1 MTPESWLLTDA
12 LLVPMDGPEAA
23 PLGHVRRGSLRLL
36 GDRIAALG
44 DLMPHP
50 GERVLPLHGAVLLP
64 GFVQGH
70 VHATQT
76 LFRGLADDLPLLPW
90 LQQRI
95 WPLEHAHDA
104 ASTRASA
111 DLTMAELLAGGTTT
125 VQTMESVRHAEQT
138 CDSALAHGLTAIVA
152 NCLMDLPGA
161 GVPAGLPAS
170 ARENLATTEALWR
183 TYHGRDGRLFTAVAP
198 RFLLSV
204 GEALA
209 RDAVGFATAS
219 GLRIHS
225 HAGEHPDEVAAVRQ
239 RFGRDYLEVL
249 HTQGWLGPR
258 TSLAHCVHTSAHE
271 RHLLAATGTAVL
283 HCPSTNCKLGS
294 GIAPIVDYL
303 QRGVRVA
310 LGADGAPCNNRL
322 SLLTEL
328 RQMALLQALTSG
340 PGALPAVR
348 ALWLATR
355 GGAVALG
362 LDHVV
367 GSLRPGLR
375 ADCVVF
381 DLDDPRLGTPEGPDA
396 VPSQLVYAAD
406 ERHLRHVLVGG
417 RFAVRD
423 GQPVGFDWRELRAR
437 AAAVLPAVLQ
447 RAGLA
452 R

>member
-1 MTPESWLLTDA
+1 MTPHSWLCSDA
-12 LLVPMDGPEAA
+12 LLVPMDGPPEQ
-23 PLGHVRRGSLRLL
+23 PLGFVRRGSLRIT

-44 DLMPHP
+44 ELAPLP
-50 GERVLPLHGAVLLP
+50 GESVVSMHGALLLP

-104 ASTRASA
+104 ESTRTSA

-138 CDSALAHGLTAIVA
+138 CDSALAHGLVAIVA
-152 NCLMDLPGA
+152 NCLMDQSGP
-161 GVPAGLPAS
+161 GVPEGLPSS

-183 TYHGRDGRLFTAVAP
+183 TYHGRDGRLCTAVAP

-204 GEALA
+204 SADLA
-209 RDAVGFATAS
+209 HAAVAFAAAS

-225 HAGEHPDEVAAVRQ
+225 HAGEHPDEVALVRQ
-239 RFGRDYLEVL
+239 QFGRDYLEVL
-249 HTQGWLGPR
+249 HDQGWLGPR
-258 TSLAHCVHTSAHE
+258 TSLAHCVHTTARE
-271 RHLLAATGTAVL
+271 RHLLAATDTAVL

-322 SLLTEL
+322 SQLAEL
-328 RQMALLQALTSG
+328 RQMALLQALASG
-340 PGALPAVR
+340 PGALPAAR

-355 GGAVALG
+355 GGAAALG
-362 LDHVV
+362 LDHLV

-375 ADCVVF
+375 ADCAVF
-381 DLDDPRLGTPEGPDA
+381 DLGDPRLGGADGA
-396 VPSQLVYAAD
+396 AGVPSQLVYAAD